1 MREMIERKNK
11 LLCEASSSFKKVKSC
26 AALLRERNSLSPKAV
41 DALID
46 LVTDQLSVIEDIELS
61 LYVESTRKPPVV
73 KEGSENNE

>member
-11 LLCEASSSFKKVKSC
+11 LMYEASQSFKKVKSC
-26 AALLRERNSLSPKAV
+26 ALLLRERNSLSPKAAS
-41 DALID
+41 ALID
-46 LVTDQLSVIEDIELS
+46 LVTDQLSICEDMELS

>member
-11 LLCEASSSFKKVKSC
+11 LLFEASSSFKKVKGC
-26 AALLRERNSLSPKAV
+26 AALLRERHSLSPKAA

-61 LYVESTRKPPVV
+61 LYVESTRKPPAEK
-73 KEGSENNE
+73 KEGGDNE